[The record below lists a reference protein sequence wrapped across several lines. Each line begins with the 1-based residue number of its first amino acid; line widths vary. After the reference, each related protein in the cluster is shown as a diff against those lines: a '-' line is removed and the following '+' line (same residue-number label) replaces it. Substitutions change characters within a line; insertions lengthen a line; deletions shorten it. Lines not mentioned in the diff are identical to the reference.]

1 MKITPIK
8 VAVAAMAFALA
19 SGCATTSSTTELE
32 ELRSIAESAQSTANN
47 AASQASSALST
58 ANQALDAA
66 RAAQNA
72 ARAAQQCCDAN
83 TSRIDRAFEQAMQK

>member
-8 VAVAAMAFALA
+8 VTILAMALALA
-19 SGCATTSSTTELE
+19 SGCANQQQLDEV
-32 ELRSIAESAQSTANN
+32 RSIANSAQSTANN

-66 RAAQNA
+66 RSAQSAANA
-72 ARAAQQCCDAN
+72 AKACCDAN
-83 TSRIDRAFEQAMQK
+83 TSKIDRAFEQAMSK